1 MNRCKVWMWDPAKTG
16 VLTDSGLTLPAV
28 FLGFLLPREPHQI
41 AGSILGIS
49 SQPTPQWP
57 ATSCHTTGCDVF
69 MTSILKERL
78 VSTLFPGKAQKK
90 EVWGPPLGP
99 RIFATFW
106 VAKQFG
112 TTSFAEKKGGEVSFS
127 STWTFNLSVFL
138 SNIFQHVE
146 RIITSG
152 DKEKKTVGMSF
163 LETSPHTPDTHQPC
177 WVLGNIG
184 ILQPPNRW
192 RDSDLSSATCAD
204 WFNVSVVIS
213 RGWYTFWKSC
223 PHTICPPLEKQM
235 QLIGLATLRGDML
248 VTPEGK
254 DLKLRF
260 KV

>member
-112 TTSFAEKKGGEVSFS
+112 TTSFAEKKKEVR
-127 STWTFNLSVFL
+127 WVFL
-138 SNIFQHVE
+138 QHGPLTF
-146 RIITSG
+146 RCFCPTYFNMS
-152 DKEKKTVGMSF
+152 KESSQVVTRKKKRLGCLF
-163 LETSPHTPDTHQPC
+163 WRLPHTLLTHT
-177 WVLGNIG
+177 N
-184 ILQPPNRW
+184 
-192 RDSDLSSATCAD
+192 
-204 WFNVSVVIS
+204 
-213 RGWYTFWKSC
+213 
-223 PHTICPPLEKQM
+223 
-235 QLIGLATLRGDML
+235 LA
-248 VTPEGK
+248 E
-254 DLKLRF
+254 F
-260 KV
+260 